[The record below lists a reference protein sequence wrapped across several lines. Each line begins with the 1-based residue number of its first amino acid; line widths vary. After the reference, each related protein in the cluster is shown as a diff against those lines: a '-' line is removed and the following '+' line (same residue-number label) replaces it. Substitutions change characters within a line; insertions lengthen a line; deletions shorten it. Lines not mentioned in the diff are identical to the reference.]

1 MNDSD
6 LITLQPVDP
15 SRLRLAEVEVLPA
28 LPEEPVDIP
37 YTLRSKLTAVVEE
50 HMEDI
55 VEGQVELARGLW
67 FKEYVKDKNGNF
79 ISDEYGKPKIKVYQK
94 APDKDAGQ
102 YLLNQVIG
110 KPKENMVVAGKV
122 NFILDL

>member
-1 MNDSD
+1 MND
-6 LITLQPVDP
+6 LITQP
-15 SRLRLAEVEVLPA
+15 VEVLPA
-28 LPEEPVDIP
+28 KDEAPIDVPNEMRGKLVD
-37 YTLRSKLTAVVEE
+37 VVST

-55 VEGQVELARGLW
+55 VEAQVNLARGLW
-67 FKEYVKDKNGNF
+67 IKERVRDKMGNLL
-79 ISDEYGKPKIKVYQK
+79 ETKVYQK

-122 NFILDL
+122 NFILDI

>member
-1 MNDSD
+1 MND
-6 LITLQPVDP
+6 LILQPT
-15 SRLRLAEVEVLPA
+15 EVLPA
-28 LPEEPVDIP
+28 KDALPVDLP
-37 YTLRSKLTAVVEE
+37 NELRTKLVNKVNE
-50 HMEDI
+50 HVEDI
-55 VEGQVELARGLW
+55 VEAQVDLARGLW
-67 FKEYVKDKNGNF
+67 IRERVKDKNGQTV
-79 ISDEYGKPKIKVYQK
+79 EQKVYQK

>member
-1 MNDSD
+1 MNE
-6 LITLQPVDP
+6 LTIQQVDP
-15 SRLRLAEVEVLPA
+15 SRLRPAEVEVLPA
-28 LPEEPVDIP
+28 KDEAPIDVPNAM
-37 YTLRSKLTAVVEE
+37 RSKLVSVVDE

-55 VEGQVELARGLW
+55 VEGQVNLARGLW
-67 FKEYVKDKNGNF
+67 IKEWVKD
-79 ISDEYGKPKIKVYQK
+79 GKGKILEAKVYQK

-122 NFILDL
+122 NFVLDI